1 MLGDVNGETA
11 VSLMRTI
18 ETQSKIT
25 LLKWSVEYA
34 KDRYLPLL
42 ESDFKIMSLI
52 EDTLKK
58 TVDYIDEK
66 VTLNEVKNSIRE
78 LRKSISSIK
87 EPVSQAAAKAIVTAC
102 GVITAPANSLGFIF
116 YGAAAYA
123 YSRTGIKESVEIYD
137 ALAEE
142 EMKNALES
150 LRAASVKDE
159 ENPVKINWNC

>member
-34 KDRYLPLL
+34 KDRYFPLL
-42 ESDFKIMSLI
+42 ESDFKIVPLI
-52 EDTLKK
+52 EETLQK
-58 TVDYIDEK
+58 TDDYIEGK
-66 VTLNEVKNSIRE
+66 VTLNDVKNSIRE

-123 YSRTGIKESVEIYD
+123 YSRAGIKESAEIYD